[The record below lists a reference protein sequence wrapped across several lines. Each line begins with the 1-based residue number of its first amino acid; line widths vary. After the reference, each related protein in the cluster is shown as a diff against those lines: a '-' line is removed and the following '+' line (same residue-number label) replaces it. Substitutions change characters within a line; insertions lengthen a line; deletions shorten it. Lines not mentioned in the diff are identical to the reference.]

1 MREVLRV
8 DKNGSNMY
16 ALCKVAKD
24 FGFKADVLQGEWR
37 ELVKEISVQEIHLS
51 AICHVHV
58 EGMGHFVII
67 KKMTEKMVWIFDP
80 GKGHMKCEH
89 DI

>member
-1 MREVLRV
+1 MVRIC
-8 DKNGSNMY
+8 MHY
-16 ALCKVAKD
+16 AKWQKILAL
-24 FGFKADVLQGEWR
+24 KADVLQGEWR

-67 KKMTEKMVWIFDP
+67 KKNDRKKWSGFFDP

>member
-1 MREVLRV
+1 MV
-8 DKNGSNMY
+8 SNMY

-67 KKMTEKMVWIFDP
+67 KKNDRKKWSGFSTRVK
-80 GKGHMKCEH
+80 